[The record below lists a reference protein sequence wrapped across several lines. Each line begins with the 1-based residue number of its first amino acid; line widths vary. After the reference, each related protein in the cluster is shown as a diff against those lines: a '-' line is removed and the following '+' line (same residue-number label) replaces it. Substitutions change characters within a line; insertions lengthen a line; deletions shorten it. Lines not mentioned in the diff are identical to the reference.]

1 MSEAWPAGRRRLLAG
16 AGALVVV
23 AALSLTLAAPA
34 LADSGLGRRIAAI
47 LTRYHLAGGRTAVRV
62 WDMDTGEQVYGR
74 RIHALLAPAS
84 NEKLVTSATALAR
97 WGPDQRFKTE
107 LYLPPGQPDAGGVVH
122 GRVWLKGYGDPT
134 LATAAYQRSG
144 FHARTASLAGF
155 VAALRALGVRRVAGI
170 SGDESYFDTRRTV
183 PGWRPGLAA
192 YCGPLSALSLNEGLR
207 GGARVARPALYA
219 ADELRRL
226 LKDAGIAV
234 AGDCAVG
241 RLPTGMQ
248 LTHTEYSPPLRRVL
262 ALMNKPSDNFIAEML
277 AKGLGREFGGAGST
291 AAGMRVERAFL
302 AECGVP
308 LSEVRLCDGS
318 GLCYGNRLTAAGIT
332 RVLRTMSERLDFGT
346 FWGSLAVA
354 GHDGTLRDRMRGTL
368 AVGNLRAK
376 TGTLDIASSLSGYV
390 ASADHES
397 LIFSVLMNGGSVNY
411 WAARR
416 AQDAIGAALAASHF

>member
-155 VAALRALGVRRVAGI
+155 VAALRALGVRRVAGGI
-170 SGDESYFDTRRTV
+170 GGDESYFDRRRTV
-183 PGWRPGLAA
+183 PGLAA
-192 YCGPLSALSLNEGLR
+192 RS
-207 GGARVARPALYA
+207 GG
-219 ADELRRL
+219 
-226 LKDAGIAV
+226 
-234 AGDCAVG
+234 
-241 RLPTGMQ
+241 
-248 LTHTEYSPPLRRVL
+248 
-262 ALMNKPSDNFIAEML
+262 
-277 AKGLGREFGGAGST
+277 
-291 AAGMRVERAFL
+291 
-302 AECGVP
+302 
-308 LSEVRLCDGS
+308 
-318 GLCYGNRLTAAGIT
+318 
-332 RVLRTMSERLDFGT
+332 VLRAALGVEPQ
-346 FWGSLAVA
+346 
-354 GHDGTLRDRMRGTL
+354 RG
-368 AVGNLRAK
+368 
-376 TGTLDIASSLSGYV
+376 
-390 ASADHES
+390 
-397 LIFSVLMNGGSVNY
+397 
-411 WAARR
+411 AARR
-416 AQDAIGAALAASHF
+416 RSRGAARAVCDRRAAPPPERRGHRGGRRYCGRAPADGHAAHAHGVLAAVAPRARPHEQAERQLHR